1 MSPRRSAISTEA
13 YLELNFQQSRSQY
26 SGLPSS
32 IYANAPAG
40 IYYPPYST
48 RGSGPSFAPGSGA
61 LTLPVYVCAARVNCT
76 AANGTLN
83 PNNPFAAF
91 GPDGAA
97 DRRHAQHHPL

>member
-1 MSPRRSAISTEA
+1 
-13 YLELNFQQSRSQY
+13 
-26 SGLPSS
+26 
-32 IYANAPAG
+32 PAG

-83 PNNPFAAF
+83 PNNPFAASGQTALLIGGMPNITRYDETRSRVYRAAAGIKGSF
-91 GPDGAA
+91 GD
-97 DRRHAQHHPL
+97 D